1 MQRSQSSSH
10 GSRAQLHIKVLRAM
24 LKPVTQWG
32 IFASKAMDSYV
43 AIKVDSQN
51 KKTEIVMKCN
61 NPQWDHQFSVVVSA
75 QTNIEFRVYNY
86 NSYKTDVLLGTAS
99 CKVFELLQQY
109 SGKLEQVAMQLN
121 LQRENS
127 RETAGKL
134 DVMFTGLRMEHLK
147 PSGNGVQ
154 PNHEHTDPPPVPPR
168 VLVPPRPPPPI
179 TRPDQ
184 TVPPARDQPTSVGD
198 LGPIDLSRPRS
209 SSSSDNDVVDLTS
222 EAEELRAAT
231 RNNSERPADLRM
243 PIASTGPTVTPDPT
257 TTEGSSSTSGQQ
269 SSSTTAAPPTTNG
282 QTHTLAAPT
291 HPPANA
297 TSSPAA
303 SRSTAIA
310 SVAGSSTRPDV
321 SPSPLPV
328 GWEIRLDRMGRVY
341 YVDHNTKS
349 TTWERP
355 EPLPPGW
362 ERRVDNRDRVYY
374 VDHNTRT
381 TTWQR
386 PTQQRVQNFA
396 DWRSNHIQNI
406 HTQQEAFNQRY
417 LVSMPGQAAPP
428 SSTETT
434 SPTTPGTSTTV
445 TSSATTSVPAPG
457 TPGHPDDGL
466 GPLPKGWERRLDSSS
481 RQYFVNHNTR
491 TTQWEDPRTQGMLNN
506 VPMPSGWEIRYTCE
520 GMRYFVDHN
529 HKTTTFQDPRAGT
542 DRPKAGYG
550 RAVAYERSFKWKLGE
565 FRYLCQS
572 NSLANHVKIMVT
584 RGNIFEDSFGQ
595 ILNLQPYDLRR
606 RLYITFKG
614 EEGLDYG
621 GVAREWFFL
630 VSHEVLNPMYCL
642 FEYAGTSNYTLQI
655 NPASTINPDHLL
667 YFRFVGRFI
676 AMALFHA
683 KFIDTG
689 FSLPFYKRMLNR
701 KLTLKDIESVDEE
714 FYNSL
719 VWIRDNN
726 IDECELDL
734 DFTMDFEVLGKVD
747 TIELKEGGADVP
759 VTEANKE
766 EYIRLMIDWRF
777 SRGVKEQTRAFLD
790 GFNEVVPLQWL
801 QYFDE
806 RELEL
811 MLCGMQEFDIDDWY
825 RNTIYRNYTKTSKQ
839 VLWFWQYVRDLD
851 NEKRARLL
859 QFVTGTCRI
868 PVGGFA
874 ELLGSNG
881 PQRFCIEKV
890 GKDTWL
896 PRSHTCFNRL
906 DLPPYKSY
914 EQLKEKLT
922 LAVEETEG
930 FGQE

>member
-1 MQRSQSSSH
+1 MQRNTSNVGGIEAH
-10 GSRAQLHIKVLRAM
+10 LDIKVLKGT
-24 LKPVTQWG
+24 LKPIPQWG
-32 IFASKAMDSYV
+32 IFASKTPDSYV
-43 AIKVDSQN
+43 NVKVDSQN
-51 KKTEIVMKCN
+51 KKTEIALKSN
-61 NPQWDHQFSVVVSA
+61 TPQWNHSFSVVVNA
-75 QTNIEFRVYNY
+75 QSCIEFKVLSY
-86 NSYKTDVLLGTAS
+86 NSYKADFLIGSAFV
-99 CKVFELLQQY
+99 KVFEVLQQNG
-109 SGKLEQVAMQLN
+109 GKLDHVIISLF
-121 LQRENS
+121 LHRENS
-127 RETAGKL
+127 RDTSGKIEVQL
-134 DVMFTGLRMEHLK
+134 NGLRIEDFK
-147 PSGNGVQ
+147 PSNS
-154 PNHEHTDPPPVPPR
+154 DAPPLPTRSAP
-168 VLVPPRPPPPI
+168 PPRPLPP
-179 TRPDQ
+179 RPDE
-184 TVPPARDQPTSVGD
+184 SGD
-198 LGPIDLSRPRS
+198 NWPVEVISAAS
-209 SSSSDNDVVDLTS
+209 SSSSDEPTDLTTEV
-222 EAEELRAAT
+222 EAFKPDNL
-231 RNNSERPADLRM
+231 SPAVSGAVPSDAE
-243 PIASTGPTVTPDPT
+243 ASTSQQVAT
-257 TTEGSSSTSGQQ
+257 T
-269 SSSTTAAPPTTNG
+269 STTSARTSAS
-282 QTHTLAAPT
+282 
-291 HPPANA
+291 NA
-297 TSSPAA
+297 SRAETSS
-303 SRSTAIA
+303 
-310 SVAGSSTRPDV
+310 VL
-321 SPSPLPV
+321 PSPLPA

-355 EPLPPGW
+355 EPLPMGW

-406 HTQQEAFNQRY
+406 QTQQEAFNLRY
-417 LVSMPGQAAPP
+417 LVSMPGQTAT
-428 SSTETT
+428 SETT
-434 SPTTPGTSTTV
+434 SPSTTTSSPGTSTP
-445 TSSATTSVPAPG
+445 ATNTSVAVQG
-457 TPGHPDDGL
+457 TPFHPGDGL
-466 GPLPKGWERRLDSSS
+466 GPLPKGWERRLDSSN
-481 RQYFVNHNTR
+481 RPYFVNHNTR

-506 VPMPSGWEIRYTCE
+506 SPMPHGWEIRYTCE

-529 HKTTTFQDPRAGT
+529 NKTTTFQDPRAGN
-542 DRPKAGYG
+542 DRSKTGYG

-572 NSLANHVKIMVT
+572 NSLSNHVKITVS
-584 RGNIFEDSFGQ
+584 RGNIFEDSFTQ

-630 VSHEVLNPMYCL
+630 VSHDVLNPMYCL
-642 FEYAGTSNYTLQI
+642 FEYAGSSNYTLQI

-726 IDECELDL
+726 IDECDLDL
-734 DFTMDFEVLGKVD
+734 DFTMDFEVLGKID
-747 TIELKEGGADVP
+747 TVELKEGGADIT
-759 VTEANKE
+759 VTELNKE

-811 MLCGMQEFDIDDWY
+811 MLCGMQEFDIDDWH

-839 VLWFWQYVRDLD
+839 IQWFWQYVRGLD

-922 LAVEETEG
+922 LAIEETEG